1 MRTGH
6 GVIVGLEGHL
16 QMMVYLAEFLR
27 PGHGLGAASAGI
39 DAQKIVVRVLPQIDV
54 GGQAGMRCGL
64 LPVRDALGN
73 LRGLVA
79 IVTIERRS
87 YLHAQRAQFAREIL
101 AQAHQGVLQAR
112 LHLRFGGGAHL
123 QAPAILQHRQHDQH
137 GGQQGHGEPYE
148 ETVLANVL
156 HVLSINLFRSTS
168 SGQPHRAQTRPA
180 TPG

>member
-1 MRTGH
+1 MVTSVPPRLSSAVARIIVRVGVHVTMTLHSMRTGH

-54 GGQAGMRCGL
+54 GGEAGMRCGL
-64 LPVRDALGN
+64 PPVRGSLGN

-87 YLHAQRAQFAREIL
+87 YLHAQRAQFARE
-101 AQAHQGVLQAR
+101 
-112 LHLRFGGGAHL
+112 
-123 QAPAILQHRQHDQH
+123 
-137 GGQQGHGEPYE
+137 
-148 ETVLANVL
+148 
-156 HVLSINLFRSTS
+156 
-168 SGQPHRAQTRPA
+168 
-180 TPG
+180 